1 MLQSSTIEFLQD
13 LEANNNRPWFE
24 ENKGR
29 YLEAKKDFESLVE
42 AVRMR
47 LAQTEPAFADQSI
60 KQSTFRIY
68 RDVRFSTDKTPYK
81 SHFGLYFNPKGK
93 QSNVGG
99 FYVQLQAGNRSFLAG
114 GAFMP
119 QSQLLKDI
127 RQEIDYN
134 QEEWLAIVESK
145 DFTPYFNGLGGVS
158 GSEKLS
164 TAPKGYAKD
173 HPLIEYLKLKSFE
186 ASHNFEDKL
195 LTSPKLLD
203 YLMEGYKKLLPL
215 NEFLLR
221 LAASEVIPEKP

>member
-1 MLQSSTIEFLQD
+1 MLQTSTVQFLND

-24 ENKGR
+24 ENKAR
-29 YLEAKKDFESLVE
+29 YLEAKADFEGLVE

-81 SHFGLYFNPKGK
+81 SHFGLYFNPRGK

-99 FYVQLQAGNRSFLAG
+99 FYVQLQPGDRSFAAG

-134 QEEWLAIVESK
+134 QEEWLSIVESA
-145 DFTPYFNGLGGVS
+145 DFKGYFDSLGGKS
-158 GSEKLS
+158 GAEKLS

-186 ASHNFEDKL
+186 ASHSFEDKL
-195 LTSPKLLD
+195 LSSPKLLD
-203 YLMEGYKKLLPL
+203 YLMDGYEHLQPF
-215 NEFLLR
+215 NQFLLR
-221 LAASEVIPEKP
+221 VAASEVIPEKP